1 MAKVL
6 TQAAL
11 ESLKPGKKRREIPDG
26 GKNGGLYF
34 IMQTSGAASW
44 AYRYRFQGRARK
56 LTLGPFPDLTLAA
69 ARDAAVN
76 ARASIAHGKDPGEAK
91 REERRAAQEAAKQA
105 ALAKAKVAEEAAPS
119 DLVKAVANSFV
130 KRYAKVKMRRRSWM
144 EAQRILEH
152 DVIPKWGKRRLSTI
166 SRADVNDLI
175 DGIMDRNKPIMA
187 NRVLGTLKTMGRWA
201 VERGIPGV
209 DRNPFSDIRQPAPT
223 SERDRVLDDR
233 ELAALLAAADAEPY
247 PGGEMIKTLL
257 LTAARRTEVAEMRWR
272 EIDLDA
278 RTWTLP
284 AARAKNGCEHVVPLC
299 DDLIDLLRGL
309 PRFAASDFVFSS
321 SGKNGLTKF
330 DPLKKRLDQAMAAKL
345 GVEAVEPWVL
355 HDLRRTAATNFQ
367 KLGTRFEVAEAIL
380 NHVGGS
386 RAGVAGIY
394 FRHDWADE
402 KRSALTAWAAR
413 LFKIASGEAAPSN
426 VIPLTKAI

>member
-44 AYRYRFQGRARK
+44 AYRYRFDGRARK
-56 LTLGPFPDLTLAA
+56 LTLGTFPALTLAT
-69 ARDAAVN
+69 ARDAAVK
-76 ARASIAHGKDPGEAK
+76 ARASIAEGKDPGEEK
-91 REERRAAQEAAKQA
+91 QEKRRAAQEAAKHA
-105 ALAKAKVAEEAAPS
+105 VLAKAKAAEEAAPP
-119 DLVKAVANSFV
+119 DLVKAVADSFV

-144 EAQRILEH
+144 EAQRIFEH
-152 DVIPKWGKRRLSTI
+152 DVVPKWGKRRLSTI
-166 SRADVNDLI
+166 GRADVNDLV
-175 DGIMDRNKPIMA
+175 DAVMDRGTPIMA

-201 VERGIPGV
+201 VERAIV

-223 SERDRVLDDR
+223 SERDRVLTDR
-233 ELAALLAAADAEPY
+233 EIEALMDAIDAEPY
-247 PGGEMIKTLL
+247 PGGPMIKTLL

-284 AARAKNGCEHVVPLC
+284 AARVKNGREHVVPLT

-309 PRFAASDFVFSS
+309 PRFAASDFIFSS
-321 SGKNGLTKF
+321 SGKHGVTKF
-330 DPLKKRLDQAMAAKL
+330 APLKQRLDKAMAAKL
-345 GVEAVEPWVL
+345 GVEAVEPWTL
-355 HDLRRTAATNFQ
+355 HDIRRTVATNLQ
-367 KLGTRFEVAEAIL
+367 KLSVRLEVTEAAL

-386 RAGVAGIY
+386 RAGVVGIY
-394 FRHDWADE
+394 QRHDWRDE
-402 KRSALTAWAAR
+402 KRAALEAWSAKIR
-413 LFKIASGEAAPSN
+413 EIASGEPAPSN
-426 VIPLTKAI
+426 VVKLTTAV